1 MILDRQLRYVYVND
15 AYLHATQQTDMSLIG
30 KYVFDVFPDT
40 PERTATVKKAFE
52 TALGGSV
59 SVLDAQPFQ
68 LVQNDGSVRDVVWQA
83 IHDPIYDEAGH
94 VTHVIQRAEDIT
106 AQHKLEARNRAITY
120 ELNHRVKNIMSV
132 VLAIARISGRKAKD
146 LSSFMDSFTK
156 RIEAMSRAND
166 RLAHDN
172 WQGLTVE
179 DTLQVELSP
188 YGLRTGVKYT
198 LSGPTVKLSTD
209 GAKDLSMVVHELLTN
224 AIKYGCF
231 SPRGGELHVSWYDV
245 DDGLKVEWIETCDAK
260 IDEPKGDGFG
270 SRLFSLLPNVSIE
283 RDFRPKGVKLSVHI
297 AAGEAFA

>member
-1 MILDRQLRYVYVND
+1 MIVDRNLRFVYANT
-15 AYLHATQQTDMSLIG
+15 AYRYATETDETDLLG

-40 PERTATVKKAFE
+40 AERIKSVTQALE
-52 TALGGSV
+52 TALNGEV

-68 LVQNDGSVRDVVWQA
+68 LLQDDGSVKDVVWQA
-83 IHDPIYDEAGH
+83 IQDPIYDDSGQ
-94 VTHVIQRAEDIT
+94 VTHVLQRAEDIT
-106 AQHKLEARNRAITY
+106 AQSELETRNRAITF

-146 LSSFMDSFTK
+146 LSSFMDNFTK
-156 RIEAMSRAND
+156 RVEAMSRAND

-172 WQGLTVE
+172 WQGLSVE
-179 DTLQVELSP
+179 ETLLIELSP
-188 YGLRTGVKYT
+188 YGTQTGVKYT
-198 LSGPTVKLSTD
+198 LSGPMVKLSTD

-245 DDGLKVEWIETCDAK
+245 DDGLRLDWIESCEKEIA
-260 IDEPKGDGFG
+260 EPEGEGFG